1 MLRGR
6 FGRTV
11 LRRRDGPAPAV
22 VLDAERWSGLCRAAV
37 TGREDAVEA
46 LLDALRTAVDGGLP
60 YDRAAALDALL
71 QAPPE
76 LLPHLDRGAR
86 AQGGTTVPHR
96 PGGTDPL
103 RLLLASLDRDGHVRL
118 AAVEALTGVGGPLA
132 AAALALRTVDWVPAV
147 RKRAVL
153 ALPARTA
160 PDEVAAALRLL
171 LRLRGRRR
179 AGGQLAG
186 YRATLAEPRYRRAV
200 RALAADGDPRTRR
213 FGMELALEL
222 GEYVRGDLLRT
233 ALRDR
238 DQVCGRLCA
247 ERLLEL
253 DPGQAGRLM
262 RSRSAV
268 VRELAVA
275 ALPAD
280 VPAARLVGVLAD
292 PARMVRAQ
300 ARWQLYRRGE
310 PPARVYRRQ
319 LGRCGPGGPA
329 GLVAGLEA
337 GLLVGLGECGDV
349 TDVPLLLRFTEPVPM
364 PGRGSPPP
372 RVRRCAVRALGRLA
386 PPDDLVRL
394 LAPLALDH
402 DPGVAREVFEALA
415 RVAGEVPAETV
426 WVGRTRTEPAVRR
439 AAERLT
445 PGVGTASVRSSRGTD
460 RGR

>member
-11 LRRRDGPAPAV
+11 LRRRDGPASAA

-37 TGREDAVEA
+37 SGRPEAVEA
-46 LLDALRTAVDGGLP
+46 LLDALRATVDAGPP
-60 YDRAAALDALL
+60 YDRAAALEALL
-71 QAPPE
+71 RSPPE

-86 AQGGTTVPHR
+86 ARGGTALPPR

-103 RLLLASLDRDGHVRL
+103 RLLLASLDRDGHVRQ
-118 AAVEALTGVGGPLA
+118 AAVEALAGVGGPLA
-132 AAALALRTVDWVPAV
+132 ATALALRTVDWVPAV
-147 RKRAVL
+147 RERAVA

-171 LRLRGRRR
+171 LRLGGRRR
-179 AGGQLAG
+179 AGGLAG
-186 YRATLAEPRYRRAV
+186 YRTVLAEPGYRRAV
-200 RALAADGDPRTRR
+200 RALAADGDPQTRR

-233 ALRDR
+233 ALYDR
-238 DQVCGRLCA
+238 DQVCRRLCA
-247 ERLLEL
+247 ERLLEI
-253 DPGQAGRLM
+253 DPEQAGQLM
-262 RSRSAV
+262 GARGAV

-275 ALPAD
+275 ALPSD
-280 VPAARLVGVLAD
+280 VPAARLVAVLAD

-319 LGRCGPGGPA
+319 LGRCAPGTPA
-329 GLVAGLEA
+329 GLVAGLLA
-337 GLLVGLGECGDV
+337 GLGECGDAS
-349 TDVPLLLRFTEPVPM
+349 DVAMLLRFTEP
-364 PGRGSPPP
+364 GPPARAA

-386 PPDDLVRL
+386 PADDLVRL
-394 LAPLALDH
+394 LAPLALDP
-402 DPGVAREVFEALA
+402 DAGVAREVFDALA
-415 RVAGEVPAETV
+415 RVAAQVPAETV
-426 WVGRTRTEPAVRR
+426 WVGRTRSEPAVRR
-439 AAERLT
+439 AAERLA
-445 PGVGTASVRSSRGTD
+445 PGGSVRSSRGTD